1 MALFTTIISMNAQTP
16 DISVKEQLT
25 SIEGRV
31 QRLLDLVEKL
41 SSENSEL
48 KKREKVL
55 VQECNELQQRN
66 DKAGSQLEAMIDRL
80 KNQAHGLI

>member
-1 MALFTTIISMNAQTP
+1 MNAQTP

-80 KNQAHGLI
+80 

>member
-31 QRLLDLVEKL
+31 QRLLDLVDKL

-80 KNQAHGLI
+80 KNQAHG

>member
-25 SIEGRV
+25 SIEGRA

-80 KNQAHGLI
+80 KNQAHG

>member
-1 MALFTTIISMNAQTP
+1 MNAQTP

-80 KNQAHGLI
+80 KNQAHG

>member
-1 MALFTTIISMNAQTP
+1 MNAQTP

-31 QRLLDLVEKL
+31 QRLLDLVDKL

-80 KNQAHGLI
+80 KNQAHG

>member
-1 MALFTTIISMNAQTP
+1 MNAQPP

-80 KNQAHGLI
+80 KNQAHG

>member
-1 MALFTTIISMNAQTP
+1 MNAQTP

-80 KNQAHGLI
+80 KNQAHE

>member
-80 KNQAHGLI
+80 KNQAHE

>member
-1 MALFTTIISMNAQTP
+1 MNAQTP
-16 DISVKEQLT
+16 DISVKDQLT

-80 KNQAHGLI
+80 KNQAHG

>member
-66 DKAGSQLEAMIDRL
+66 DKAGSHLEAMIDRL
-80 KNQAHGLI
+80 KNQAHG

>member
-1 MALFTTIISMNAQTP
+1 MNAQTP

-41 SSENSEL
+41 PSENSEL

-80 KNQAHGLI
+80 KNQAHG

>member
-16 DISVKEQLT
+16 DISVKDQLT

-55 VQECNELQQRN
+55 VQECNKLQQRN

-80 KNQAHGLI
+80 KNQAHG

>member
-1 MALFTTIISMNAQTP
+1 MNAQTP

-48 KKREKVL
+48 KKREKML

-80 KNQAHGLI
+80 KNQAHG

>member
-1 MALFTTIISMNAQTP
+1 MNAQP
-16 DISVKEQLT
+16 PNISVKDQLT
-25 SIEGRV
+25 SIERRV

-48 KKREKVL
+48 KKREKML

-66 DKAGSQLEAMIDRL
+66 NKAGSQLEAMIDRL
-80 KNQAHGLI
+80 KNQAHG

>member
-1 MALFTTIISMNAQTP
+1 MNAQTP

-55 VQECNELQQRN
+55 VQECNELQRIATTQ
-66 DKAGSQLEAMIDRL
+66 
-80 KNQAHGLI
+80 

>member
-1 MALFTTIISMNAQTP
+1 MNAQTP
-16 DISVKEQLT
+16 NISVKDQLT
-25 SIEGRV
+25 SVEGSV

-66 DKAGSQLEAMIDRL
+66 DKAGNQLEAMIDRL
-80 KNQAHGLI
+80 KNQAHGLT

>member
-1 MALFTTIISMNAQTP
+1 LALFTTIISMNAQTP

-80 KNQAHGLI
+80 KNQAHG

>member
-80 KNQAHGLI
+80 KNQAHG